1 MTTPDTK
8 SLYDRL
14 GRVEG
19 ITRIVHDLM
28 QGHLANPLIA
38 PRFRASQ
45 NLDQVELRVVEF
57 FCAGAGGPE
66 QYTGR
71 ELLATHRGM
80 NVSEQEFIAAV
91 DDVVRALEKNEV
103 DAATRGEVVG
113 ILFSLKDQV
122 LRV

>member
-19 ITRIVHDLM
+19 ITRIVHDVM

-38 PRFRASQ
+38 TRFRASQ

-91 DDVVRALEKNEV
+91 DDIVRALEKNEV